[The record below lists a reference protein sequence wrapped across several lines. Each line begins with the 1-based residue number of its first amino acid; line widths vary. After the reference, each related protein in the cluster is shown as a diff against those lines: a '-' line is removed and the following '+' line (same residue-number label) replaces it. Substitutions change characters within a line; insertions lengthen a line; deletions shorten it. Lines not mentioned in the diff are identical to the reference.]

1 MDTNRINEINAE
13 VHQSTDLD
21 GALSV
26 YNLLKNNG
34 YEIKSNMGSLM
45 DYCKTRG
52 LDRVKSNIELLVK
65 YDEELSNKEN
75 VTKDFYASV
84 YSNDKSGILDR
95 IEAIVNA
102 DTKYNIE
109 TDARYH
115 GDNKPDNGKSIF
127 TMKIEELKK
136 KMGGDNVSSKLEKAR
151 KSLEDNYVAFRNLTA
166 EDLKSTKALKLREA
180 IDQNRYYINQLEGMS
195 SRSSYSIDSIDKINE
210 FNADVKELYNFINGL
225 NLNDDTRKA
234 LIDEF
239 GVLRTKINDYRNYIA
254 NLQATGKK
262 YDALFAEMN
271 VEKVGSAKKKA
282 GAENKKE
289 ETVKPNEEKPSVTE
303 TKPKNEE
310 PAQVKLEPVK
320 SEESSKEEDIDAFN
334 PGDVVIFN
342 GKSQS
347 IAEIGVPEGL
357 VAGKDYKVEKTIIYK
372 GLSYA
377 KLEGVDKLVDV
388 VCLDKVMKKDME
400 EPSKEEKNT
409 DEIKVGDAEPFKS
422 EELKEEEPTTKVE
435 EKPAEVSDDSEKTDD
450 EKEKQDYKVKSV
462 RKESSKF
469 APFVWRTAAIISI
482 ASSAAIV
489 SSTFTPAV
497 VIAGGWLAAEAIR
510 FCVKRNYR
518 LPKFDLFKDKLNNKF
533 SDLSQSGEISEE
545 ERKDAADV
553 ASEIDKASKEA
564 EQVNE
569 AELNA
574 EELSA
579 NINKAMNEMNKGTD
593 TEEKTAARTL

>member
-1 MDTNRINEINAE
+1 MNMDTNRINEINAE
-13 VHQSTDLD
+13 VHKSTDLD

-52 LDRVKSNIELLVK
+52 LDRVKSNIELLVR
-65 YDEELSNKEN
+65 YDEELGNKEK
-75 VTKDFYASV
+75 VTKDFYASI

-127 TMKIEELKK
+127 TMKIEELKR
-136 KMGGDNVSSKLEKAR
+136 KMGGDTVSSKLEKAR
-151 KSLEDNYVAFRNLTA
+151 KSLEDNYAAFRNLTA

-195 SRSSYSIDSIDKINE
+195 SKNSYSIDSIDRVNA

-225 NLNDDTRKA
+225 NLNDDSKKA

-262 YDALFAEMN
+262 YDALLAEMN

-320 SEESSKEEDIDAFN
+320 SEETRKEEDIDAFN
-334 PGDVVIFN
+334 SGDVVIFN

-347 IAEIGVPEGL
+347 IAEIGAPEGL
-357 VAGKDYKVEKTIIYK
+357 VAGKDYKVEKTVIYK

-409 DEIKVGDAEPFKS
+409 DEIKVGEAEPFKI
-422 EELKEEEPTTKVE
+422 EEKE
-435 EKPAEVSDDSEKTDD
+435 EKPAEVSGKSDEATEEKD
-450 EKEKQDYKVKSV
+450 KHDYKVKSA
-462 RKESSKF
+462 RKASSSF
-469 APFVWRTAAIISI
+469 APFGWRVAAIISL
-482 ASSAAIV
+482 ASSAVIV
-489 SSTFTPAV
+489 SSTFTPAI

-518 LPKFDLFKDKLNNKF
+518 LPKFDLFKDKLNDKF

-553 ASEIDKASKEA
+553 ASEIDKAVKEA
-564 EQVNE
+564 EQVN
-569 AELNA
+569 NA
-574 EELSA
+574 ELSA
-579 NINKAMNEMNKGTD
+579 
-593 TEEKTAARTL
+593 EEKTAARTL

>member
-13 VHQSTDLD
+13 VHKNTDLD

-26 YNLLKNNG
+26 YNLLKSNG

-151 KSLEDNYVAFRNLTA
+151 KSLEDNYAAFRNLTA

-195 SRSSYSIDSIDKINE
+195 SKNSYSIDSIDKINE

-400 EPSKEEKNT
+400 EPSKEEKNI
-409 DEIKVGDAEPFKS
+409 DKIKVGEAEPFKS
-422 EELKEEEPTTKVE
+422 EEKK
-435 EKPAEVSDDSEKTDD
+435 EKPAEVSGKSDEATEEKD
-450 EKEKQDYKVKSV
+450 KHDYKVKSV
-462 RKESSKF
+462 RKVSSSF
-469 APFVWRTAAIISI
+469 APFGWRVAAIISM
-482 ASSAAIV
+482 ASSAVIV
-489 SSTFTPAV
+489 SSTFTPAI

-518 LPKFDLFKDKLNNKF
+518 LPKFDLFKDKLNDKF

-553 ASEIDKASKEA
+553 ASEIDKAVKEA
-564 EQVNE
+564 EQVN
-569 AELNA
+569 NA
-574 EELSA
+574 ELSA
-579 NINKAMNEMNKGTD
+579 
-593 TEEKTAARTL
+593 EEKTAARTL

>member
-13 VHQSTDLD
+13 VHKSTDLD

-26 YNLLKNNG
+26 YSLLKNNG

-52 LDRVKSNIELLVK
+52 LDRVKSNIELLVR
-65 YDEELSNKEN
+65 YDEELGNKEK
-75 VTKDFYASV
+75 VTKNFYASI
-84 YSNDKSGILDR
+84 YSNDKSGILDK

-102 DTKYNIE
+102 DTKYNVE

-115 GDNKPDNGKSIF
+115 GNNKPDNGKSIF
-127 TMKIEELKK
+127 AMKVEELKRN
-136 KMGGDNVSSKLEKAR
+136 MGGDNASSKLEKAR
-151 KSLEDNYVAFRNLTA
+151 KSLEDNYAAFRNLTA

-195 SRSSYSIDSIDKINE
+195 SRSSYSIDSTHKVNE
-210 FNADVKELYNFINGL
+210 FNAEVKELYNFINGL
-225 NLNDDTRKA
+225 NLNDDSKKA

-254 NLQATGKK
+254 NLQTTGKK
-262 YDALFAEMN
+262 YDALLAEMN

-310 PAQVKLEPVK
+310 PAQVKLEPEK
-320 SEESSKEEDIDAFN
+320 SDETNKEEDIDEFN
-334 PGDVVIFN
+334 SGDVVTFN
-342 GKSQS
+342 GNSQS
-347 IAEIGVPEGL
+347 IAEIGTPEGL
-357 VAGKDYKVEKTIIYK
+357 VAGKDYKVEKTVIYK

-388 VCLDKVMKKDME
+388 VCLDKVMKKDIE

-409 DEIKVGDAEPFKS
+409 DEIKVVEAEPFKS
-422 EELKEEEPTTKVE
+422 EEKE
-435 EKPAEVSDDSEKTDD
+435 EKPAEVSGKSDEATD
-450 EKEKQDYKVKSV
+450 EKDKHDYKVKSA
-462 RKESSKF
+462 RKASSSF
-469 APFVWRTAAIISI
+469 APFGWRVAAIISM
-482 ASSAAIV
+482 ASSAAIL

-518 LPKFDLFKDKLNNKF
+518 FPKFGLFKDKLNDKF

-553 ASEIDKASKEA
+553 ASEIDKAVKEA
-564 EQVNE
+564 EQVN
-569 AELNA
+569 NA
-574 EELSA
+574 ELSA
-579 NINKAMNEMNKGTD
+579 
-593 TEEKTAARTL
+593 EEKTAARTL